1 MVASK
6 PPTYYP
12 RGVPADAPTNWGDG
26 EWFRICDTAG
36 TRYFIPFKTPAGTN
50 RERLVSEVCS
60 LRTDDYQRQTAAED
74 AAGTKD
80 QAKRFVKHSPV
91 LVPLNTVLFFGGMLG
106 GHPTVVTPDEYEGWV
121 HDWKEQYG
129 NR

>member
-12 RGVPADAPTNWGDG
+12 RGVPADAPTNWQDG

-36 TRYFIPFKTPAGTN
+36 TRYFIPFKTPAASN

-60 LRTDDYQRQTAAED
+60 LRTGDYQRQIAAED
-74 AAGTKD
+74 TAEIKD
-80 QAKRFVKHSPV
+80 QAKRFAKHSPV

-106 GHPTVVTPDEYEGWV
+106 GHPTVVTPDEYENWV
-121 HDWKEQYG
+121 HDWKDQYG
-129 NR
+129 AR